1 MRTFFRGLVRY
12 HRGLA
17 RLPLSWKPWLLVLL
31 TLNMIVPLF
40 IFHRT
45 EAQVVFGTAILGGAT
60 FSLLTGLFGF
70 TRIIWAAHIVWV
82 PLIVWLWFRLP
93 GVADE
98 TGFAWWIRLVIV
110 ADLIAM
116 VFDGANV
123 VRYLRG
129 NRAEM
134 VQGLP

>member
-40 IFHRT
+40 LYDRT

-82 PLIVWLWFRLP
+82 PLIIWLWFRLP

-98 TGFAWWIRLVIV
+98 PGFAWWIRLVIV

-129 NRAEM
+129 DRAEM